1 MKKFK
6 DYLIITIGAMLV
18 AVSLNFLVMPNN
30 VAAGGVNGMA
40 MVLNYYVPSIPVGAL
55 MVIFNVILF
64 LLAFIVIGTSFG
76 AKTIYASLLLSGS
89 IWVLEKVCPV
99 THSLTGDVLLE
110 LIFGII
116 LQAIGMA
123 TIFYRNAS
131 TGGTDII
138 AKILNKYFHINLG
151 KGVLLSDLV
160 VVTAATLT
168 FGFKEGLYAL
178 FVIILN
184 GVAIDKVIEGFNA
197 CKEVRI
203 ISSKQEEIK
212 MFILNEL
219 SRGATIYYAKGAFS
233 ESPVEVLWTIVDTK
247 ELIKI
252 KNFIKE
258 VDPQAFLSVSE
269 VYETL
274 GEGFGN
280 MVEM

>member
-1 MKKFK
+1 MKKVK
-6 DYLIITIGAMLV
+6 DYFIITIGAILV

-40 MVLNYYVPSIPVGAL
+40 MVLNHYFPSIPVGAL

-64 LLAFIVIGTSFG
+64 LLAFILIGTSFG

-89 IWVLEKVCPV
+89 IWILEKVCPV

-151 KGVLLSDLV
+151 KGVLLADLV
-160 VVTAATLT
+160 VVTAAALT

-184 GVAIDKVIEGFNA
+184 GFAIDKVIEGFNA

-212 MFILNEL
+212 SFILNEL
-219 SRGATIYYAKGAFS
+219 SRGATIYYAK
-233 ESPVEVLWTIVDTK
+233 EH
-247 ELIKI
+247 
-252 KNFIKE
+252 
-258 VDPQAFLSVSE
+258 SVN
-269 VYETL
+269 L
-274 GEGFGN
+274 R
-280 MVEM
+280 

>member
-1 MKKFK
+1 
-6 DYLIITIGAMLV
+6 
-18 AVSLNFLVMPNN
+18 
-30 VAAGGVNGMA
+30 
-40 MVLNYYVPSIPVGAL
+40 

-151 KGVLLSDLV
+151 KGVLLADLV

>member
-1 MKKFK
+1 MKKVK
-6 DYLIITIGAMLV
+6 DYFIITIGAILV

-40 MVLNYYVPSIPVGAL
+40 MVLNHYFPSIPVGAL

-64 LLAFIVIGTSFG
+64 LLAFILIGTSFG

-89 IWVLEKVCPV
+89 IWILEKVCPV

-151 KGVLLSDLV
+151 KGVLLADLV
-160 VVTAATLT
+160 VVTAAALT

-184 GVAIDKVIEGFNA
+184 GFAIDKVIEGFNA

-212 MFILNEL
+212 SFILNEL

-252 KNFIKE
+252 KNFIRE
-258 VDPQAFLSVSE
+258 VDPQAFVSVAE

-280 MVEM
+280 MVE

>member
-40 MVLNYYVPSIPVGAL
+40 MVLNHYVPSIPVGAL

-64 LLAFIVIGTSFG
+64 ILAFILIGTSFG

-99 THSLTGDVLLE
+99 TNSLTGDVLLE

-151 KGVLLSDLV
+151 KGVLLADLV
-160 VVTAATLT
+160 VVTAAALT

-233 ESPVEVLWTIVDTK
+233 ETPVEVLWTIVDTK

-252 KNFIKE
+252 KNFIRE
-258 VDPQAFLSVSE
+258 VDPQAFVSVSE

>member
-40 MVLNYYVPSIPVGAL
+40 MVLNHYVPSIPVGAL

-64 LLAFIVIGTSFG
+64 LLAFILIGTSFG

-151 KGVLLSDLV
+151 KGVLLADLV
-160 VVTAATLT
+160 VVTAAALT

-252 KNFIKE
+252 KNFIRE
-258 VDPQAFLSVSE
+258 IDPQAFVSVSE

>member
-151 KGVLLSDLV
+151 KGVLLADLV

>member
-1 MKKFK
+1 MKKVK
-6 DYLIITIGAMLV
+6 DYFIITIGAILV
-18 AVSLNFLVMPNN
+18 ALSLNFLVMPNN

-40 MVLNYYVPSIPVGAL
+40 MVLNHYFPSIPVGAL

-64 LLAFIVIGTSFG
+64 LLAFILIGTSFG

-89 IWVLEKVCPV
+89 IWILEKVCPV
-99 THSLTGDVLLE
+99 TQSLTGDVLLE

-151 KGVLLSDLV
+151 KGVLLADLI
-160 VVTAATLT
+160 VVTAAALT

-184 GVAIDKVIEGFNA
+184 GFAIDKVIEGFNA

-212 MFILNEL
+212 SFILNEL

-252 KNFIKE
+252 KNFIRE
-258 VDPQAFLSVSE
+258 VDPQAFVSVSE

-280 MVEM
+280 MVE

>member
-1 MKKFK
+1 MKKVK
-6 DYLIITIGAMLV
+6 DYFIITIGAILV
-18 AVSLNFLVMPNN
+18 ALSLNFLVMPNN

-40 MVLNYYVPSIPVGAL
+40 MVLNHYFPSIPVGAL

-64 LLAFIVIGTSFG
+64 LLAFVLIGTSFG

-89 IWVLEKVCPV
+89 IWILEKVCPV
-99 THSLTGDVLLE
+99 TQSLTGDVLLE

-151 KGVLLSDLV
+151 KGVLLADLI
-160 VVTAATLT
+160 VVTAAALT

-184 GVAIDKVIEGFNA
+184 GFAIDKVIEGFNA

-212 MFILNEL
+212 SFILNEL

-252 KNFIKE
+252 KNFIRE
-258 VDPQAFLSVSE
+258 VDPQAFVSVSE

-280 MVEM
+280 MVE

>member
-1 MKKFK
+1 MKKVK
-6 DYLIITIGAMLV
+6 DYFIITIGAILV
-18 AVSLNFLVMPNN
+18 ALSLNFLVMPNN

-40 MVLNYYVPSIPVGAL
+40 MVLNHYFPSIPVGAL

-64 LLAFIVIGTSFG
+64 LLAFVLIGTSFG

-89 IWVLEKVCPV
+89 IWILEKVCPV
-99 THSLTGDVLLE
+99 TQSLTGDVLLE

-151 KGVLLSDLV
+151 KGVLLADLI
-160 VVTAATLT
+160 VVTAAALT

-184 GVAIDKVIEGFNA
+184 GFAIDKVIEGFNA

-212 MFILNEL
+212 SFILNEL

-252 KNFIKE
+252 KNFIRE
-258 VDPQAFLSVSE
+258 VDLQAFVSVSE

-280 MVEM
+280 MVE